1 MVVDRIASKDDLII
15 GSLWGGPEILYYS
28 NRRGWSTGVYA
39 CSIGLIESYRDSGTK
54 YFVTTKLD
62 VIDSSVIDYLKKN
75 YETIKSTNE
84 YLIVKL

>member
-1 MVVDRIASKDDLII
+1 MNAS
-15 GSLWGGPEILYYS
+15 
-28 NRRGWSTGVYA
+28 A
-39 CSIGLIESYRDSGTK
+39 CSIASIENYRRKGAN

>member
-1 MVVDRIASKDDLII
+1 MDANS
-15 GSLWGGPEILYYS
+15 
-28 NRRGWSTGVYA
+28 
-39 CSIGLIESYRDSGTK
+39 CSIEGIEALKKEGAD

-62 VIDSSVIDYLKKN
+62 VIESSVIDYLKKN